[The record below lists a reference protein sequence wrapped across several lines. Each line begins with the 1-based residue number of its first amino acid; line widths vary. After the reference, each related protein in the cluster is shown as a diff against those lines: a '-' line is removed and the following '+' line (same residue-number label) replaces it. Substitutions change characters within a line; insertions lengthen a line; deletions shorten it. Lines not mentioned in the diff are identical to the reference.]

1 MTAVIVP
8 VRGGDRA
15 VRANLAA
22 TAAAAGAARVL
33 TYVVDNGMPG
43 WLRGS
48 LAGSGNM
55 TIVDCPVPGSYHAR
69 NAGVRAALADGHEVL
84 LFTDADCHPEREW
97 PTHLLALADQVD
109 MAVSLAAPRPVGVL
123 GTGAHHDYRERLAAW
138 AGGPLVCGS
147 PIRTLDTR
155 ACMIRSEVFAGQQFD
170 ETLSFAADAVFGRS
184 ALARGHTLIGC
195 HHPLLSHDPPPT
207 WRGEYAKYERIA
219 STLTGQLRAW
229 PRRDV
234 IRLLPEH
241 AHLLLP
247 PPAGWRVTHGRAVAT
262 ALAGAV
268 TRKPGW
274 QAWLYRAVRQLA
286 WTSGWAREDGRRR
299 AAATHPTPAG
309 ILPGPAE
316 MGQR

>member
-15 VRANLAA
+15 VQANLAA
-22 TAAAAGAARVL
+22 IAATAGAARVH

-48 LAGSGNM
+48 LAGSARM
-55 TIVDCPVPGSYHAR
+55 TIVDCPVPGSYRAR
-69 NAGVRAALADGHEVL
+69 NAGVQAALADGHEVL
-84 LFTDADCHPEREW
+84 LFTDGDCHPERDW
-97 PTHLLALADQVD
+97 PMHLLALADHVD
-109 MAVSLAAPRPVGVL
+109 MAVSVAAPSPIGTLGV
-123 GTGAHHDYRERLAAW
+123 GAHYDYRERLAVW
-138 AGGPLVCGS
+138 AGGPLACGS

-155 ACMIRSEVFAGQQFD
+155 ACVIRAEVFSGRRFD
-170 ETLSFAADAVFGRS
+170 ETLSFAADAVFGRA

-195 HHPLLSHDPPPT
+195 DHPVLSHDPPRT
-207 WRGEYAKYERIA
+207 WRAEYVKYARIA
-219 STLTGQLRAW
+219 STLTQQLRSW

-234 IRLLPEH
+234 VRLLPEH

-247 PPAGWRVTHGRAVAT
+247 PPPEWRATYGRAVAT

-274 QAWLYRAVRQLA
+274 QAALYRAVRQLA

-299 AAATHPTPAG
+299 NAATRPTPVG
-309 ILPGPAE
+309 VLPGPAE
-316 MGQR
+316 TGQR